1 MPIRSPLF
9 VSLALGCLAAGCTK
23 PTDGSATQAP
33 REAAPQSARPAVG
46 TPPEPAPANTKTALD
61 VAARAGATARRAKEL
76 LGKLLEPA
84 SRAFG
89 LLREDK
95 ANQGTIKGGI
105 IKAMRWTSV
114 EDLLDDMVAELSVG
128 RAGAARARIRTLD
141 AARDALTR
149 RDAEIQEA
157 LLTAQSEGQQGI
169 VDGLLQA
176 SREDFE
182 AELQANAA
190 TRERLQ
196 QQAAEE
202 RARFVEEMRDLGLDF
217 DDQKAQRLLATATGD
232 DFVQLCV
239 VVDTMRDVVVQL
251 QNLASKSGS
260 GEAAQRYYGVYIVL
274 VKAVERLHTDFVAR
288 IDDTLLPQ
296 LNDLA
301 QRAKKL
307 IEEIDDVIANGGD
320 AQLGRN
326 NQKANRLTIRAT
338 GVYKQFLRQQ
348 AVAVRA
354 RAAALAVTLADAETT
369 YATMEISN
377 EVTAMIR
384 DGLQILQALDQLQ
397 LPPLTGFENKDLRDE
412 LDRLTTQ
419 LNKG

>member
-1 MPIRSPLF
+1 MQICSLLF
-9 VSLALGCLAAGCTK
+9 VSLSLGILAAGCTK
-23 PTDGSATQAP
+23 PTDESATQASVD
-33 REAAPQSARPAVG
+33 AAPQSASPAVG
-46 TPPEPAPANTKTALD
+46 APPEPGPANTTTAIDL
-61 VAARAGATARRAKEL
+61 AARAGATTRRAKEL
-76 LGKLLEPA
+76 LGKLLDPA

-89 LLREDK
+89 LLRKDK
-95 ANQGTIKGGI
+95 ANQGSITGGI
-105 IKAMRWTSV
+105 IRAMRWTSV

-128 RAGAARARIRTLD
+128 SAGDVRARIRAIE
-141 AARDALTR
+141 AADSALTR
-149 RDAEIQEA
+149 RDAEIREA
-157 LLTAQSEGQQGI
+157 LLTAKSEEQQGI
-169 VDGLLQA
+169 VDGLLQS

-190 TRERLQ
+190 ARERLQ
-196 QQAAEE
+196 RQTAEE
-202 RARFVEEMRDLGLDF
+202 RARFVEEMRGLGLDF

-239 VVDTMRDVVVQL
+239 VVDAMRDVVVQL
-251 QNLASKSGS
+251 QDLASTSGS

-288 IDDTLLPQ
+288 INDTLLPQ
-296 LNDLA
+296 LDDLA

-307 IEEIDDVIANGGD
+307 IGDIDDVIANGGD

-338 GVYKQFLRQQ
+338 DVYKQFLRKQ
-348 AVAVRA
+348 ADAVRT